1 MGMMMGGM
9 MMGGMMNFTINGR
22 TFDPDRIDTRAA
34 LNTVEEWEFVNLSMM
49 DHPMHIHTNPFQVV
63 DTHGGAARSW
73 KDMVLVRAGDWVRVR
88 TAFRDF
94 PGAAMYHCQILDH
107 EDLGM
112 MGRLEIT

>member
-1 MGMMMGGM
+1 MGM

-34 LNTVEEWEFVNLSMM
+34 LNTVEEWEFVNSSMM

-63 DTHGGAARSW
+63 DLDGGAARSW
-73 KDMVLVRAGDWVRVR
+73 KDMVLVRTGDRVRVR

-94 PGAAMYHCQILDH
+94 TGTVMYHCHILDH